1 MLESGLLLA
10 HFPLLY
16 KGADEVQLMIAVLS
30 SLVRTLI
37 VLLRPADSCLVNWTT

>member
-30 SLVRTLI
+30 CEDFYCTFETCRFMS
-37 VLLRPADSCLVNWTT
+37 S